1 MRTALL
7 IALFCLCIGRPAVAA
22 SIQQDI
28 AEADRLNS
36 LCRGGSG
43 DSAATAK
50 HCEKRDAAYAAIER
64 RGWCWGHEGQ
74 AGNERQWEKCQQ
86 SNGEATP
93 EPKPY
98 SAMFLAMHKD
108 VMLKEQRQQCEDMGI
123 AAGDQKG
130 AARCLNYLERAYSYM
145 RRQAYEVAIPAVGWS
160 ICMDKAAYDIDLGA
174 RCIAAAKEICKADE
188 NGTAMDY
195 SQCVR
200 IMTNGAWVTTPAAR
214 ALRF

>member
-1 MRTALL
+1 MRTALF
-7 IALFCLCIGRPAVAA
+7 IAMFCISIGRPAFAA
-22 SIQQDI
+22 TIQQDI

-43 DSAATAK
+43 DNPATARN
-50 HCEKRDAAYAAIER
+50 CEKRDAAHAAIER

-74 AGNERQWEKCQQ
+74 AGYERQWEKCQQ

-98 SAMFLAMHKD
+98 SAMFLAMSKD
-108 VMLKEQRQQCEDMGI
+108 VMLREQRQQCEDMGS

-130 AARCLNYLERAYSYM
+130 AARCVNYLERAYSYM

-160 ICMDKAAYDIDLGA
+160 ICTDKAIYDIDLGA

-188 NGTAMDY
+188 NGTARD
-195 SQCVR
+195 SNQCLR
-200 IMTNGAWVTTPAAR
+200 IMSSGAWIANPAAR